1 MALCGNCGAQVQ
13 DGIKFCQSCGQAVD
27 VVQTQPVQQV
37 PVQQPAPA
45 QSQGQPVQQ
54 PPPVQQTTAQP
65 TPGQAYQQQ
74 AQPVQPPQANCAQS
88 AYQQQVYQPPVVPG
102 APQQADIRDA
112 QDNKTMAWLSYILF
126 FIPLLTGAHKTS
138 PFVRFHAN
146 QGTVLFIA
154 SAALSIVFGIL
165 SSIITAILT
174 ASIATWGAALT
185 IASIFG
191 FIWLALG
198 IVVTIFAVVGIINA
212 VNGRMKPLPV
222 IGKIKII
229 K

>member
-1 MALCGNCGAQVQ
+1 MAFCGSCGAQVQ
-13 DGIKFCQSCGQAVD
+13 DGIKFCQVCGQAVGAAPA
-27 VVQTQPVQQV
+27 QPIQPQAPAQPVQQV
-37 PVQQPAPA
+37 PA
-45 QSQGQPVQQ
+45 QPVHQPPVQ
-54 PPPVQQTTAQP
+54 PPPA
-65 TPGQAYQQQ
+65 QAYQQQ
-74 AQPVQPPQANCAQS
+74 APVQAAPQVQPTAAQPV
-88 AYQQQVYQPPVVPG
+88 QQQVYQPPVVPG

-112 QDNKTMAWLSYILF
+112 QDNKTMAWLSYLLF

-138 PFVRFHAN
+138 PFVKFHAN
-146 QGTVLFIA
+146 QGTVLFLA

-165 SSIITAILT
+165 SAIITAILT

-191 FIWLALG
+191 FIWLALA
-198 IVVTIFAVVGIINA
+198 IVITVFAIVGIINA

-222 IGKIKII
+222 IGRFTII